1 MMTQDAVPVRRVA
14 LYARKSTTIG
24 IDNQLFNS
32 VDAQLQSCRNYVAS
46 RAAEGWVVAGEYSD
60 LGVSGATLDRPDF
73 KRLMRD
79 VDAGL
84 IDIIVAYRLDR
95 LSRSLL
101 DFLTWL
107 DSMTKRGVNIAITS
121 QSIDTTTSEGRLQ
134 VSLFMAFGQYER
146 EAITA
151 RIRDK
156 AAATAANGLYVGGR
170 PPYGYRRAKLG
181 VLETQPEEAA
191 AVRFIFASYLAGMS
205 RDGIIRKL
213 NKRKAPVPA
222 PHGHRSED
230 DTWQLGMVNRIIRH
244 PIYKG
249 LICFKGDSYLGKHE
263 AFVSPEQWAEANE
276 LINAEIPQQKREQR
290 KSHSEIKYPL
300 KGILRC
306 PHCGQELTG
315 IYSFGNGKR
324 LYRFYKCPHRRRGA
338 RNSCTC
344 RPISAEKIEA
354 VAAEQLRLLARNP
367 RIVQSIVRQHP
378 MLAQYNVPSLLA
390 KTPTLISHLSDEL
403 VQELFGY
410 VYKQI
415 TFNAE
420 TGEFRA
426 ECHDL

>member
-1 MMTQDAVPVRRVA
+1 MTTSEAAPVRRVA

-24 IDNQLFNS
+24 VDNQLFNS
-32 VDAQLQSCRNYVAS
+32 VDAQLQSCRSYVAS
-46 RAAEGWVVAGEYSD
+46 RAADGWVVAGEYSD

-73 KRLMRD
+73 KRLMCD
-79 VDAGL
+79 VDAGK

-107 DSMTKRGVNIAITS
+107 DAMTKRGVNIAITS

-134 VSLFMAFGQYER
+134 VSLFMAFAQYDR
-146 EAITA
+146 ETITA

-156 AAATAANGLYVGGR
+156 AAATAAKGLYVGGR

-191 AVRFIFASYLAGMS
+191 AVRFIFAGYLAGMS
-205 RDGIIRKL
+205 RDEIIRKL
-213 NKRKAPVPA
+213 NRRKAPVPA
-222 PHGHRSED
+222 PHGHKSEN
-230 DTWQLGMVNRIIRH
+230 DTWQLGMVNRAIRH

-249 LICFKGDSYLGKHE
+249 VISYKGDDYLGQHE
-263 AFVSPEQWAEANE
+263 AFVTPEQWTKANE
-276 LINAEIPQQKREQR
+276 RLKLEIPAQRREQR
-290 KSHSEIKYPL
+290 RNHPEIKYPL

-306 PHCGQELTG
+306 PHCGQELMG

-324 LYRFYKCPHRRRGA
+324 LYRFYKCPHRRRSA
-338 RNSCTC
+338 RENCPC
-344 RPISAEKIEA
+344 KPLSAEKIEA

-367 RIVQSIVRQHP
+367 RVLKSILRQSP
-378 MLAQYNVPSLLA
+378 TLARHNVPSLLA

-403 VQELFGY
+403 VHELFGY

-420 TGEFRA
+420 TGAFRA

>member
-1 MMTQDAVPVRRVA
+1 MTTSEAAPVRRVA

-24 IDNQLFNS
+24 VDNQLFNS

-46 RAAEGWVVAGEYSD
+46 RAADGWVVAGEYSD

-73 KRLMRD
+73 NRLMRD
-79 VDAGL
+79 VDAGK

-134 VSLFMAFGQYER
+134 VSLFMAFAQYDR
-146 EAITA
+146 ETITA

-156 AAATAANGLYVGGR
+156 AAATAAKGLYVGGR

-191 AVRFIFASYLAGMS
+191 AVRLIFASYLAGKS
-205 RDGIIRKL
+205 RDDIIRKL
-213 NKRKAPVPA
+213 NKLNAPVPA
-222 PHGHRSED
+222 PHGHSSD
-230 DTWQLGMVNRIIRH
+230 GDTWQLGMVNRAIRH

-249 LICFKGDSYLGKHE
+249 VISYKGEDYPGQHE
-263 AFVSPEQWAEANE
+263 AFVTPEQWDKANE
-276 LINAEIPQQKREQR
+276 RLKVEIPKQRREQR
-290 KSHSEIKYPL
+290 RSHPEIKYPL

-306 PHCGQELTG
+306 PHCGQELMG

-344 RPISAEKIEA
+344 RPISAEKIES
-354 VAAEQLRLLARNP
+354 VAAEQLRLLARSP
-367 RIVQSIVRQHP
+367 RIVRAIMQHLP
-378 MLAQYNVPSLLA
+378 TLAQYNVPAMLT
-390 KTPTLISHLSDEL
+390 KTPTLISHLTDEL
-403 VQELFGY
+403 AHELFAL

-426 ECHDL
+426 ECYDL